1 MPVRKQFSLLTCL
14 AFSLVGMAQGNGYT
28 DGFVPGPVK
37 SGDHSAIQSQ
47 DGRPS
52 LNDLSFYFRQ
62 GQNDATLEQS
72 LVFSSEQ
79 DELDYWKDQRAYE
92 QALQERNKREFTAYI
107 LAKQL
112 VYSAHDHSSTKACE
126 HGDYFHLR
134 ASYYAQFVSEDAEVL
149 VWLQGFNRNNSLA
162 GVSRN

>member
-1 MPVRKQFSLLTCL
+1 MPVRKHFCLLTCL
-14 AFSLVGMAQGNGYT
+14 AFSLVGVAQGNGNN
-28 DGFVPGPVK
+28 DGFTPATGKAVGQ
-37 SGDHSAIQSQ
+37 SAHQAQ
-47 DGRPS
+47 DSRTS
-52 LNDLSFYFRQ
+52 LNHLSFYFRQ
-62 GQNDATLEQS
+62 GQNDATLEQT

-92 QALQERNKREFTAYI
+92 RALLDKDIQEFTTYI

-112 VYSAHDHSSTKACE
+112 VYSAHKHSSTKACA

-149 VWLQGFNRNNSLA
+149 VWLQGFNRDNSLA